1 METRR
6 EFIQKAA
13 VLASGTGL
21 AGMLPP
27 VIQKALAIDPKTG
40 STYLDAEHV
49 VILMQENRSFDHSYG
64 TLQGVRGFNDPRA
77 ITLPN
82 KNKVWLQPN
91 SAGQT
96 FAPFRLDL
104 KDTKATW
111 MSSLPHSWENQVDAR
126 NEGKYD
132 KWLDVKQSGNKDFKK
147 MPLTM
152 GYYNREDIPFY
163 YALADAF
170 TVCDQNFCSSLTGT
184 TPNRLYLWTGTI
196 REEQNENAKANV
208 KNEDVDYDRWAKWK
222 TFPERLEENNVS
234 WKIYQNE
241 LSIDT
246 GFEGEE
252 DSWLANF
259 TDNPIE
265 WFEQYHVKFSP
276 EYRQYLQKVAK
287 ELPGMIEALKTKIA
301 GLSAGGNEY
310 NAAKKELAQKEA
322 YLAIALNDLEEFK
335 PENFEKL
342 SEFHK
347 NIHKKAFTNN
357 RKDPD
362 YHKLTTLE
370 YEDNGV
376 QRKLQVPK
384 GDVLH
389 QFREDVN
396 TGKLPTVS
404 WIVAPEKFSD
414 HPGAP
419 WFGAWYLSEVMEILT
434 KNPEVWKK
442 TVFILTYDEN
452 DGYFDHVPPFVPP
465 NPHKPG
471 TGKVSAGIDAGVEQ
485 VSLAQE
491 LKRKRA
497 NPERDSRASP
507 IGLGFRVPMVIAS
520 PWSRGGNVCSEVFDH
535 TSVLQFLEKF
545 LKHKT
550 GKEITETNISQWR
563 RTVCGD
569 LTSSF
574 EPYNGEKIQ
583 LPAFVQ
589 KEPFIKTV
597 YNAKFKK
604 LPSNFKELNSD
615 EIAQLNEGKDLG
627 ILPKQEPGIRKAMP
641 IPYQLYAEG
650 KLNAD
655 KKAFAIDLHASD
667 EVFGKKTDGAP
678 FIVYAPGKY
687 AVRDA
692 SNRITG
698 FESVR
703 TWNYALKAGDK
714 LADQWL
720 LEDFENEQY
729 HLIAYGPNGYMREFK
744 GNAQD
749 PEVQINCE
757 YQRVKG
763 SLKKLTGN
771 VELKIRNNSA
781 QTVTIEVVDQS
792 YKRGNHSKTVAAGA
806 GATIVLDLAKN
817 HNWYDFSVKIK
828 GNTSF
833 EKRYAGHVENGKAS
847 FTDPAMGGVV

>member
-1 METRR
+1 MESRR

-91 SAGQT
+91 AAGQT

-152 GYYNREDIPFY
+152 GYYDREDIPFY

-196 REEQNENAKANV
+196 REEQNESSKANV

-222 TFPERLEENNVS
+222 TYPERLEENNVS

-276 EYRQYLQKVAK
+276 EYYQYLQKVVK
-287 ELPGMIEALKTKIA
+287 ELPAAIEALKTKVE
-301 GLSAGGNEY
+301 GSSTGTPEH
-310 NAAKKELAQKEA
+310 NAAKRELTQKQE
-322 YLAIALNDLEEFK
+322 YLAMAIKDLEEFK

-342 SEFHK
+342 SDFHK

-357 RKDPD
+357 RNDPD

-465 NPHKPG
+465 NPHVPN
-471 TGKVSAGIDAGVEQ
+471 TGKVSSGIDAGVEQ

-520 PWSRGGNVCSEVFDH
+520 PWSRGGNVCSEIFDH

-550 GKEITETNISQWR
+550 GKDIKETNISEWR

-574 EPYNGEKIQ
+574 EPYNGEKIK

-589 KEPFIKTV
+589 KEAFIKTV
-597 YNAKFKK
+597 YNAKFKG

-615 EIAQLNEGKDLG
+615 QIAQLNEGKDLG

-655 KKAFAIDLHASD
+655 KKTFAIDLHASN
-667 EVFGKKTDGAP
+667 EVFGKKSDGSP

-687 AVRDA
+687 AVRDKNNQKA
-692 SNRITG
+692 G
-698 FESVR
+698 FENVR

-714 LADQWL
+714 LADQWP

-729 HLIAYGPNGYMREFK
+729 HLIVYGTNGYMREFK

-749 PEVQINCE
+749 PQVQLNCE
-757 YQRVKG
+757 YQRVKN
-763 SLKKLTGN
+763 SPKKLTGN
-771 VELKIRNNSA
+771 VELKIKNTASHA
-781 QTVTIEVVDQS
+781 ITIEIIDQS

-806 GATIVLDLAKN
+806 SATIVLDLAKN
-817 HNWYDFSVKIK
+817 HNWYDFSVKVK
-828 GNTSF
+828 GNTTF